1 MGIMVR
7 DASNHDE
14 VPSFGRLFLRN
25 LFVIIW
31 PVEFIVLASS
41 PERKR
46 LGDKTAKTVVVE
58 NPNKPAKL
66 PRILAL
72 IGVGV
77 AFFTF
82 TFLLAGTAIKNS
94 EAYKVAV
101 QEIEQNQE
109 VLDETGGIKGYGMI
123 PTGNMTISNG
133 NGKAQLEIKV
143 LGNEKNLNVSA
154 FLVKEPGGEWE
165 LMELD
170 K

>member
-1 MGIMVR
+1 MNEESEQENKLSSKGRRIAAFVIDHFVMTFLMVAMVFVALGPDFMDNDNMGKMPTVMLAVMLPGFLLYFAKDSVKGISVGKWIMGIMVR

-66 PRILAL
+66 P
-72 IGVGV
+72 
-77 AFFTF
+77 
-82 TFLLAGTAIKNS
+82 
-94 EAYKVAV
+94 
-101 QEIEQNQE
+101 
-109 VLDETGGIKGYGMI
+109 MI
-123 PTGNMTISNG
+123 
-133 NGKAQLEIKV
+133 
-143 LGNEKNLNVSA
+143 VS
-154 FLVKEPGGEWE
+154 PNT
-165 LMELD
+165 
-170 K
+170 